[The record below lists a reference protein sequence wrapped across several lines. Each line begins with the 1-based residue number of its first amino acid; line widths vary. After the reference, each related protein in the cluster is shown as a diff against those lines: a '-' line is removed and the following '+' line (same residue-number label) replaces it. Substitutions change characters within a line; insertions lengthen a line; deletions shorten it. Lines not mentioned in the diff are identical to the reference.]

1 MKNGLDEYR
10 KPMEALYD
18 LYYDAEEM
26 HNLID
31 DIRYEDIK
39 NNLKDKLNKMMEDI
53 NDPLLKGELPGY
65 KVNKRECIMASSK
78 NPEDYDVRG
87 RY

>member
-1 MKNGLDEYR
+1 MK
-10 KPMEALYD
+10 
-18 LYYDAEEM
+18 
-26 HNLID
+26 D
-31 DIRYEDIK
+31 DDRH
-39 NNLKDKLNKMMEDI
+39 
-53 NDPLLKGELPGY
+53 PSLKGELPVLPGY